1 MTLLRNLTTAAAFA
15 IAASASAS
23 FAQNAPPAAAAPPA
37 AGASACPAPD
47 SKDVAY
53 IKNPKWLHH
62 PSTDDVQNA
71 YPPHELKELKT
82 DHTVVD
88 CGISDDGAL
97 QDCSV
102 VEDQRPHLGFD
113 SATLRLTKLYKMSP
127 LAQQPAYTGLPDCV
141 RKLGAPHVVIPMDWR
156 AATTSW
162 SGR

>member
-1 MTLLRNLTTAAAFA
+1 MTLSRSLITIAALATAAF
-15 IAASASAS
+15 ASAS
-23 FAQNAPPAAAAPPA
+23 FAQNAPPASAAPPA
-37 AGASACPAPD
+37 AGAPACPAPD

-62 PSTDDVQNA
+62 PSSDDVQDA

-88 CGISDDGAL
+88 CAISDEGGL
-97 QDCSV
+97 QDCNV
-102 VEDQRPHLGFD
+102 IEDQRPHLGFD
-113 SATLRLTKLYKMSP
+113 TATLKLMKLYKMSP
-127 LAQQPAYTGLPDCV
+127 LAQQPAFTGLPECV